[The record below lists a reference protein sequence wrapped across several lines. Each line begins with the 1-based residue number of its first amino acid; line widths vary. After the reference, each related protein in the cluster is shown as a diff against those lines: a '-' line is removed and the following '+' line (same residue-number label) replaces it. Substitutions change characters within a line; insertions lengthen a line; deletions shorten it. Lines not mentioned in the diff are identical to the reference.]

1 MKNIWTQPVLSLLS
15 IDKTA
20 TGSQPGWIES
30 CLASFENEE
39 GEDGLYVDGTGRKS
53 RPFTACRAE
62 GNEYEM
68 NGSQSPTTPPASA
81 VAS

>member
-1 MKNIWTQPVLSLLS
+1 MKFTWTQPTLSLLS

-30 CLASFENEE
+30 CLASYEIQSDQDNIVEFQ
-39 GEDGLYVDGTGRKS
+39 S
-53 RPFTACRAE
+53 PPFIACRAE
-62 GNEYEM
+62 GNEYELVGD
-68 NGSQSPTTPPASA
+68 GSGEPVVTPPASA

>member
-1 MKNIWTQPVLSLLS
+1 MKSNWTQPTLSLLS

-30 CLASFENEE
+30 CLASYESESVRDNIVE
-39 GEDGLYVDGTGRKS
+39 LQS
-53 RPFTACRAE
+53 PPFIACRAE
-62 GNEYEM
+62 GNEYGEQID
-68 NGSQSPTTPPASA
+68 GSQSPTTPPASA